1 MKFYHGTTFEAA
13 EDILKN
19 GFNTNSKNWSVSRD
33 EIYFWNETDERDSEA
48 CLKRAY
54 DVAVIA
60 AACKNSK
67 TNMISIICI
76 DYDLPVHK
84 DESCGENVEERV
96 AAYVGNVND
105 IILKYPSRVSVVNCV
120 YHPDMRARY
129 LYNEYSIG
137 GVRWNWLKN
146 GISDIQCLENEF
158 AGIRIKSG
166 YSRIIQTPE
175 LSFENNRLDK

>member
-13 EDILKN
+13 ENILKT
-19 GFNTNSKNWSVSRD
+19 GFNTDNKNWSVSKN
-33 EIYFWNETDERDSEA
+33 EVYFWNETDERDSEA

-105 IILKYPSRVSVVNCV
+105 II
-120 YHPDMRARY
+120 
-129 LYNEYSIG
+129 
-137 GVRWNWLKN
+137 
-146 GISDIQCLENEF
+146 
-158 AGIRIKSG
+158 
-166 YSRIIQTPE
+166 
-175 LSFENNRLDK
+175 